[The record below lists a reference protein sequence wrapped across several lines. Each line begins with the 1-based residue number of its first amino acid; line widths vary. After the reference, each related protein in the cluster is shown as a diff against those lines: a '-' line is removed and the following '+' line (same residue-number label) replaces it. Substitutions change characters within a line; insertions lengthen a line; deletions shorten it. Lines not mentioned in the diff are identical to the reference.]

1 MVLSGEEY
9 RAKGRERMKR
19 FKELQEK
26 RGYQQVAVYI
36 SKAFREEIERL
47 KCAQKL
53 NTQEALEHIF
63 NVYLNVNS
71 NTPNNINLTST
82 KSEPVIPTSLI
93 EPVPLPPK
101 TQPASPPETQEIP
114 APTNSEPQRLSTE
127 ELDKVVLEVVAQTP
141 LFKDR
146 AAELNRRGIH
156 KPTRNGLQPWTA
168 DSLRGYMG
176 NVNSRQK
183 AKKPSDLTI

>member
-36 SKAFREEIERL
+36 SRAFREEIEQL
-47 KCAQKL
+47 KCTQKL

-63 NVYLNVNS
+63 NVYLNVKS
-71 NTPNNINLTST
+71 NAPNNINLTST
-82 KSEPVIPTSLI
+82 KSEPVIPMSLI
-93 EPVPLPPK
+93 EPAPLPPK
-101 TQPASPPETQEIP
+101 TLITSPPNPQPAPI
-114 APTNSEPQRLSTE
+114 NIEPQRLSIE
-127 ELDKVVLEVVAQTP
+127 ELDKVVIEVVAQMP

-156 KPTRNGLQPWTA
+156 KPTRKGLQPWTA

-176 NVNSRQK
+176 NVTSRQK
-183 AKKPSDLTI
+183 AK

>member
-36 SKAFREEIERL
+36 SKAFREEIEQL
-47 KCAQKL
+47 KCTQKL
-53 NTQEALEHIF
+53 NIQEALEYIF
-63 NVYLNVNS
+63 NVYLNVKS
-71 NTPNNINLTST
+71 NAPNNINLTST
-82 KSEPVIPTSLI
+82 KSEPVIPTLLI

-101 TQPASPPETQEIP
+101 TQPVSPPDTQETYTP
-114 APTNSEPQRLSTE
+114 KNEPQRLSIE
-127 ELDKVVLEVVAQTP
+127 ELDKVVLAMVAQIP

-146 AAELNRRGIH
+146 AEELNRRGIY
-156 KPTRNGLQPWTA
+156 KPTRKGLQPWTA

-176 NVNSRQK
+176 NVASRQK
-183 AKKPSDLTI
+183 AKKSSDLTM

>member
-47 KCAQKL
+47 KCTQKL
-53 NTQEALEHIF
+53 NTQEALEYIF
-63 NVYLNVNS
+63 NVYLNVKS
-71 NTPNNINLTST
+71 NAPNNINLTST
-82 KSEPVIPTSLI
+82 KSEPVIPMSLI
-93 EPVPLPPK
+93 KPDPLPPK
-101 TQPASPPETQEIP
+101 TQLASPPNPQP
-114 APTNSEPQRLSTE
+114 APINIEPQRLSTE
-127 ELDKVVLEVVAQTP
+127 ELDKVVLEMVAQMP

-146 AAELNRRGIH
+146 AEELNRRGIY

-176 NVNSRQK
+176 NVTNRQK
-183 AKKPSDLTI
+183 ANKS

>member
-36 SKAFREEIERL
+36 SKAFREEIEQL
-47 KCAQKL
+47 KCTQKF

-63 NVYLNVNS
+63 NVYLNVKS
-71 NTPNNINLTST
+71 NVPNNINLTST
-82 KSEPVIPTSLI
+82 EPALVVAPSTPSN
-93 EPVPLPPK
+93 
-101 TQPASPPETQEIP
+101 SQEIP
-114 APTNSEPQRLSTE
+114 APANSEPHRLSTE
-127 ELDKVVLEVVAQTP
+127 ELDKAVLEMAAQMP
-141 LFKDR
+141 FFKDR
-146 AAELNRRGIH
+146 AAELNLRGIY

-168 DSLRGYMG
+168 ESLRGYMG
-176 NVNSRQK
+176 NVNNRQRK
-183 AKKPSDLTI
+183 NR